1 MEGSKE
7 KIILNIGGVRYETYS
22 STLRTFPGTKLCSLT
37 EPHAPSIYDYDPTT
51 KEFFF
56 DRSAEIF
63 SYVLN
68 YYRTKHFHCPIDTCR
83 SVLEEELAFW
93 EINETQLAS
102 CCWLKLNNKEVQP
115 EEFNIW
121 DENEQTDDQCLIV
134 QTERRDFSWRTR
146 WQPKIWSIFEKPFSS
161 FSSKAYRTT
170 NASQRLQRM
179 FSVLLGFLEPTFSA
193 EEALSCLAFVS
204 LLFIVGIVIIF
215 CEETK
220 AQFEFFTANFTS
232 VGYSEV
238 SHDDHE
244 PYYHQ
249 AAYLLH
255 LELFCVLWFT
265 FEFSVRFCFCP
276 DKKLFFQN
284 PLNVVDFLSLFPV
297 YIELFVAGQIQ
308 RRPSLGL
315 WLGFVRIVYLLK
327 LLKISKLIETPLIL
341 RVLCYTL
348 KSILREICILL
359 MILAFETLFFGSLF
373 FYGELLG
380 SHPSYTGELHFTDIL
395 VCFWWALIT
404 LTTVGYGDIIPF
416 TTAGQVT
423 AALAAVCG
431 MLTIIVPIPI
441 FLVKFKSYYDIAI
454 FKQKLKR
461 SKKH

>member
-1 MEGSKE
+1 M
-7 KIILNIGGVRYETYS
+7 
-22 STLRTFPGTKLCSLT
+22 
-37 EPHAPSIYDYDPTT
+37 
-51 KEFFF
+51 
-56 DRSAEIF
+56 
-63 SYVLN
+63 
-68 YYRTKHFHCPIDTCR
+68 
-83 SVLEEELAFW
+83 
-93 EINETQLAS
+93 
-102 CCWLKLNNKEVQP
+102 
-115 EEFNIW
+115 
-121 DENEQTDDQCLIV
+121 
-134 QTERRDFSWRTR
+134 
-146 WQPKIWSIFEKPFSS
+146 
-161 FSSKAYRTT
+161 
-170 NASQRLQRM
+170 
-179 FSVLLGFLEPTFSA
+179 
-193 EEALSCLAFVS
+193 AFVS

-220 AQFEFFTANFTS
+220 AQFELFAANSTS
-232 VGYSEV
+232 VGYSEA
-238 SHDDHE
+238 SHNSHE
-244 PYYHQ
+244 HFYHQ

-308 RRPSLGL
+308 RMPSLGL
-315 WLGFVRIVYLLK
+315 WLGLVRIVYLLK

-380 SHPSYTGELHFTDIL
+380 SHPSYTGELHFADIL
-395 VCFWWALIT
+395 LCFWWALIT
-404 LTTVGYGDIIPF
+404 LTTVGYGDIIPL

-423 AALAAVCG
+423 AALAAVFG
-431 MLTIIVPIPI
+431 MLTIIIPIPI
-441 FLVKFKSYYDIAI
+441 FMVKFRSYYDIAI

-461 SKKH
+461 RKKH

>member
-1 MEGSKE
+1 MEVSKE
-7 KIILNIGGVRYETYS
+7 KIILNIGGVRYETYR
-22 STLRTFPGTKLCSLT
+22 STLQTFPGTKLCNLT
-37 EPHAPSIYDYDPTT
+37 EPDAPSIYDYDPTT

-56 DRSAEIF
+56 DRSAEVF

-68 YYRTKHFHCPIDTCR
+68 YYRTKHFHCPVNTCR

-93 EINETQLAS
+93 EIQETQLSS
-102 CCWLKLNNKEVQP
+102 CCWLKLNNEEVQP

-121 DENEQTDDQCLIV
+121 DENEQTDDECLIV
-134 QTERRDFSWRTR
+134 QTERSNSNWRTR

-161 FSSKAYRTT
+161 FSAK
-170 NASQRLQRM
+170 
-179 FSVLLGFLEPTFSA
+179 
-193 EEALSCLAFVS
+193 CLAFVS

-232 VGYSEV
+232 VGSSEV
-238 SHDDHE
+238 SHDNHE
-244 PYYHQ
+244 PFYHQ

-276 DKKLFFQN
+276 AKKLFFKN

-297 YIELFVAGQIQ
+297 YIELFVAQKIQ
-308 RRPSLGL
+308 RMPSLGL
-315 WLGFVRIVYLLK
+315 WLGFVRVVYLLK
-327 LLKISKLIETPLIL
+327 LLKISKLIETPVIL

-380 SHPSYTGELHFTDIL
+380 IHPPFTGEVHFTDIL
-395 VCFWWALIT
+395 MCFSWALIT
-404 LTTVGYGDIIPF
+404 LTAVGYGDIVPV
-416 TTAGQVT
+416 TAAGQVI
-423 AALAAVCG
+423 AALAAVFG
-431 MLTIIVPIPI
+431 MLTMIISIPI
-441 FLVKFKSYYDIAI
+441 FLVKFKSYYDVAI
-454 FKQKLKR
+454 FKQKVKG

>member
-37 EPHAPSIYDYDPTT
+37 EPHAPSTYDYDPTT

-68 YYRTKHFHCPIDTCR
+68 YYRTKCFHCPIDTCR

-93 EINETQLAS
+93 EINETQLAP

-115 EEFNIW
+115 EEFHVW

-134 QTERRDFSWRTR
+134 QTERRDVSWRTR

-161 FSSKAYRTT
+161 FSAK
-170 NASQRLQRM
+170 
-179 FSVLLGFLEPTFSA
+179 
-193 EEALSCLAFVS
+193 CLAFVS

-232 VGYSEV
+232 VGSSEV

-244 PYYHQ
+244 AYYHQ

-255 LELFCVLWFT
+255 LELVCVLWFT
-265 FEFSVRFCFCP
+265 FEFSVRLCFCP

-308 RRPSLGL
+308 RMPSLGL

-348 KSILREICILL
+348 KSVLREICILM

-404 LTTVGYGDIIPF
+404 LTTVGYGDVIPF

-423 AALAAVCG
+423 AALAAVFG
-431 MLTIIVPIPI
+431 MLTIIIPIPI

-461 SKKH
+461 SKKY